1 MATRHLFYAYMVS
14 QATEVAAQLKQTISI
29 QIQPKFYRGNNC
41 AEIELWYHA
50 DTPTFLRGIKK
61 RGGSNEM
68 MFNL

>member
-50 DTPTFLRGIKK
+50 DTPTRFLSADIFAWNKK
-61 RGGSNEM
+61 AWWQQ
-68 MFNL
+68 